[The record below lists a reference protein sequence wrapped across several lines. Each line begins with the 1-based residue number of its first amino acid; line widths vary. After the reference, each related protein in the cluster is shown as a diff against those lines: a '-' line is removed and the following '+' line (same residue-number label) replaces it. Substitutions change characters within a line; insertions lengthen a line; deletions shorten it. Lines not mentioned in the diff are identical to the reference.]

1 MDSIT
6 TDYLISLSDMDED
19 SLFELY
25 KEAITSLKSKEISQF
40 DRKVFVMRVMM
51 IRSIISDKYSLRAY
65 RSNRSGIDFDDP
77 MLNPQVNRFYK

>member
-25 KEAITSLKSKEISQF
+25 KEAMNKLKSKEISQF
-40 DRKVFVMRVMM
+40 DRKIFVMRVMM
-51 IRSIISDKYSLRAY
+51 IRSIISDRYSLRIK
-65 RSNRSGIDFDDP
+65 NIPDNP
-77 MLNPQVNRFYK
+77 MDNPQVNRFYR

>member
-6 TDYLISLSDMDED
+6 TDYLISLADMSED

-25 KEAITSLKSKEISQF
+25 KEAMNKLKSKDTSQF

-51 IRSIISDKYSLRAY
+51 IRSIISDKYSLKLRH
-65 RSNRSGIDFDDP
+65 STPDFDNP
-77 MLNPQVNRFYK
+77 MNNERVNRFYK

>member
-6 TDYLISLSDMDED
+6 TDYLISLADMSED

-25 KEAITSLKSKEISQF
+25 KEPMNKLKSKDTSEF

-65 RSNRSGIDFDDP
+65 RSNRSGIEFDNP
-77 MLNPQVNRFYK
+77 MNNERVNRFYK

>member
-1 MDSIT
+1 MYSIT
-6 TDYLISLSDMDED
+6 TDYIISLSDMLEE

-25 KEAITSLKSKEISQF
+25 KEAMSKLKSKDTSQF

-65 RSNRSGIDFDDP
+65 RSNRSGIDFDNP
-77 MLNPQVNRFYK
+77 MNNESVARFYK